1 MLFRSRTDAG
11 VHATG
16 QAASFECDA
25 ELEPRRLVAGVSALC
40 RPDAAVVA
48 ADRAPAGFNARFAS
62 RGKRYRYRL
71 LNRPAPSP
79 LFAGV
84 TWHVT
89 GALDRAAMQDAAARL
104 VGTHDFAGFRS
115 ADCGRESTER
125 TITAVRLEPGLAPQ
139 SIDVVVEGTA
149 FLKNMVRILVGTL
162 VEVGHGKLPP
172 DRVDRVLASGDRTEA
187 GVTAP
192 AHGLTLE
199 RVFFEDDWPWSRSR
213 VAQDHFLPPSG
224 GETLKSVKPS

>member
-1 MLFRSRTDAG
+1 MPTYRLLLEYDGGAFSGWQRQPGRRTAQETLERALATVARREIALQGASRTDAG

-84 TWHVT
+84 T
-89 GALDRAAMQDAAARL
+89 DR
-104 VGTHDFAGFRS
+104 
-115 ADCGRESTER
+115 
-125 TITAVRLEPGLAPQ
+125 
-139 SIDVVVEGTA
+139 
-149 FLKNMVRILVGTL
+149 
-162 VEVGHGKLPP
+162 
-172 DRVDRVLASGDRTEA
+172 
-187 GVTAP
+187 
-192 AHGLTLE
+192 
-199 RVFFEDDWPWSRSR
+199 
-213 VAQDHFLPPSG
+213 
-224 GETLKSVKPS
+224 KSVV